1 MRLVVAN
8 FVPVALNTD
17 RLPDTETGRF
27 FRTLMKRWPQGLW
40 VVTPEGKTLGFH
52 YHQPTGTDNFKQ
64 NQQRW
69 VDGTR
74 EMLETSVKAV
84 GPLPR
89 RDVKGVNP
97 FPDRGVGFTKTGQV
111 RLALSV
117 IATRSGKQE
126 GPPVIDSFLLTPEDW
141 AAFAPPATQTE
152 WTLAE
157 ATVKKFAP
165 MLSPLTDSIFVPRA
179 DDVTKATVT
188 AKVIRQVNGLDVI
201 RYTGT
206 WQSRHLRDG
215 NAKFPIDASANGEAI
230 GVYDPLTKNMQ
241 SLTWVLRGTYHK
253 AADAPMTPTAIIVEW
268 AAKE

>member
-1 MRLVVAN
+1 MVAN

-27 FRTLMKRWPQGLW
+27 FRNLMKRWPQGLW
-40 VVTPEGKTLGFH
+40 VVMPEGKTLGFH
-52 YHQPTGTDNFKQ
+52 YHQPIGTDNFKQ

-69 VDGTR
+69 IDGTR
-74 EMLETSVKAV
+74 EMLETSVKTA
-84 GPLPR
+84 GSLPR

-141 AAFAPPATQTE
+141 ATFAPPATQTE

-179 DDVTKATVT
+179 DDVTKASVT
-188 AKVIRQVNGLDVI
+188 AKIIRQVNGLDVI

-206 WQSRHLRDG
+206 WQSHHLRDG
-215 NAKFPIDASANGEAI
+215 NKKFPIDASATGEAI
-230 GVYDPLTKNMQ
+230 GVYDHATKKMQ
-241 SLTWVLRGTYHK
+241 SLTWVLNGSYRK
-253 AADAPMTPTAIIVEW
+253 APDAAPTPTAIIVEW
-268 AAKE
+268 VAKE